1 MIVLRKK
8 RLILTA
14 YFILLSVFACVYTVN
29 SQKLRSTDATLV
41 SALPV
46 SDKVIV
52 LDAGHGVPDERS
64 TVK

>member
-14 YFILLSVFACVYTVN
+14 YLILTCVFVSIYTVN
-29 SQKLRSTDATLV
+29 SQKEKKTDAALV

-52 LDAGHGVPDERS
+52 LDARPWHSR
-64 TVK
+64 

>member
-1 MIVLRKK
+1 MFVLHKK

-14 YFILLSVFACVYTVN
+14 YLILTCVFVCVYTV
-29 SQKLRSTDATLV
+29 SSKEKKTDAVLV

-52 LDAGHGVPDERS
+52 IDARARS
-64 TVK
+64 AR